1 MPKRYAVQA
10 GDHISWIAE
19 KHGFSSYHT
28 IWDDPANTGLRAVRP
43 NPHQLVPGDEIVIP
57 DKTYANLPLASDR
70 EHQITV
76 RRDVL
81 RLRLLLADVFGL
93 PIANASGNLEVG
105 GSSVPVTTDGNGLL
119 STVIPRDARE
129 GVLEIAGWTFR
140 IAIGAL
146 QPKSESEGQT
156 ARLSNLGLWRGIPGD
171 YDDPEAQSLGLELL
185 QHRRGQVPAGAPRL
199 AAAADDLAE
208 LHDPTT

>member
-93 PIANASGNLEVG
+93 PIADAVREPRSRRELG
-105 GSSVPVTTDGNGLL
+105 
-119 STVIPRDARE
+119 PRDDRRE
-129 GVLEIAGWTFR
+129 RTPV
-140 IAIGAL
+140 
-146 QPKSESEGQT
+146 
-156 ARLSNLGLWRGIPGD
+156 
-171 YDDPEAQSLGLELL
+171 
-185 QHRRGQVPAGAPRL
+185 HRHSSRRP
-199 AAAADDLAE
+199 
-208 LHDPTT
+208 